1 MHGFQAVP
9 EWEAELLKILVVDDS
24 SFMRKHLKGLLKE
37 AGHEVVATARDGKEG
52 FDLYREL
59 RPDLVIMDVT
69 MRGVDGIQC
78 ARMIKEEYP
87 EARIL
92 FMSLV
97 KDPNVISEAKNLG
110 SLGFIE
116 KKDHRRLFDIMDKE
130 NIQG

>member
-1 MHGFQAVP
+1 M
-9 EWEAELLKILVVDDS
+9 LKILVVDDS
-24 SFMRKHLKGLLKE
+24 SFMRKRLKGLLKE
-37 AGHEVVATARDGKEG
+37 AGHDVVATARDGKEG
-52 FDLYREL
+52 FELYRKL

-78 ARMIKEEYP
+78 ARMIKDEDP

-116 KKDHRRLFDIMDKE
+116 KKDHHRLFDIMDKE
-130 NIQG
+130 IMQG